1 MNETYAKQYDGITD
15 FALYL
20 FGEGTNHQA
29 YEMLGAHPH
38 CKDGVAGYRFA
49 VWAPNAASISVT
61 GAFNDWDTVLNP
73 MEQIGSTGVWYAFV
87 PGVAEGC
94 MYKYAITDRAG
105 NLHYKADPYAFYAE
119 LRPGTAS
126 VTADLSK
133 YKWRDKKWQK
143 KKEKQAPTTCPC

>member
-49 VWAPNAASISVT
+49 VWAPNAASVSVT
-61 GAFNDWDTVLNP
+61 GAFNDWTR
-73 MEQIGSTGVWYAFV
+73 S
-87 PGVAEGC
+87 
-94 MYKYAITDRAG
+94 
-105 NLHYKADPYAFYAE
+105 
-119 LRPGTAS
+119 
-126 VTADLSK
+126 
-133 YKWRDKKWQK
+133 
-143 KKEKQAPTTCPC
+143 